1 MGCFNSL
8 AAAVSGYQVT
18 LYDANAAALEAIP
31 ERHREMGA
39 MLVAGGYCTDGELAP
54 AMDRISVV
62 FDLDQ
67 AVAQADLVS
76 ESIFEDLALKREI
89 HQVLDQTCPPATILT
104 TNSSMLLVSEI
115 EDVVVRGDRFAALH
129 THLGSPL
136 VDIVP
141 GPRTEPAVIDILRR
155 YVISTGGEPLVLHK
169 EHAGYVLNFLLAGA
183 INAAFS
189 LVLDGLASRE
199 QVDMAWMRG
208 WKAPRGPFGLMDYFG
223 LDVVY
228 HQRQGASRGDVFID
242 GLRERVTAY
251 LQPYVER
258 GLLGVKTGR
267 GFYRYP
273 EPAFGHPDFLQT
285 PLQIEDVYWPL
296 AVAWLGN
303 AIMLMAHGVADEAD
317 IDRAWRVG
325 TALESGPSE
334 LLAQVGEQEFLQRLA
349 AEQHSGRVTEEN
361 AIVIRNYL
369 EQTDG

>member
-208 WKAPRGPFGLMDYFG
+208 WMAPRGPFGLMDYFG
-223 LDVVY
+223 LDLVY

-242 GLRERVTAY
+242 GLRERVIAY
-251 LQPYVER
+251 LRPYVESD
-258 GLLGVKTGR
+258 LLGVKSGR

-273 EPAFGHPDFLQT
+273 EPAFEHPDFLQT
-285 PLQIEDVYWPL
+285 PLEIEDVYWPL

-303 AIMLMAHGVADEAD
+303 AMVLRAQGVADEAD

-325 TALESGPSE
+325 TALALGPSD
-334 LLAQVGEQEFLQRLA
+334 LLAQVGTQEFLQRLTV
-349 AEQHSGRVTEEN
+349 EERWGRVAEEK
-361 AIVIRNYL
+361 ALTIRNYL
-369 EQTDG
+369 AKIDE